1 MNGNSQSISMIKVDT
16 SNPDRLTVSGR
27 SLHAALEV
35 KTAYKDWFP
44 RMVEYGFTEGEDFCS
59 FLSESTGGRPA
70 MDHQLTIAMAKEV
83 AMVQRTPK
91 GKEIRQYFIYIEE
104 KYKEEMQK
112 PEIMIAR
119 GLLAAEKLLEEKN
132 AIIEKM
138 LPKVQ
143 FADAVSSSDT
153 CILIGDLAKILHQNG
168 IDIGQNRLFKWMREN
183 NYLIKGGTSY
193 NMPTQ
198 RAVDMGLFQIRESV
212 RKNPVGDPTIY
223 FTTMV
228 TPKGQL
234 HFVNRFLC
242 AKKNLIQ
249 PAQK

>member
-1 MNGNSQSISMIKVDT
+1 
-16 SNPDRLTVSGR
+16 
-27 SLHAALEV
+27 
-35 KTAYKDWFP
+35 
-44 RMVEYGFTEGEDFCS
+44 
-59 FLSESTGGRPA
+59 

-132 AIIEKM
+132 TIIEKM